1 MLSGYFAIVILA
13 FIVLLGVK
21 RMRRRS
27 RPAGRRTL
35 RPGPGTA
42 GTIYDL
48 LNEDRRNAIEVIVE
62 DKAAY
67 TEPEH
72 ADGNLPD
79 LEKKR

>member
-1 MLSGYFAIVILA
+1 MLSGYFAIVIFV
-13 FIVLLGVK
+13 FIVLLAVK
-21 RMRRRS
+21 RMRRS
-27 RPAGRRTL
+27 RPAGQRSF

-48 LNEDRRNAIEVIVE
+48 LNEDRRNAIEVIVA

-79 LEKKR
+79 LEKKP

>member
-1 MLSGYFAIVILA
+1 LLSGYFAIVIFV
-13 FIVLLGVK
+13 FIVLLAVK
-21 RMRRRS
+21 RMRRS
-27 RPAGRRTL
+27 RPAGQRSF

-79 LEKKR
+79 LEKKP

>member
-1 MLSGYFAIVILA
+1 MLSGYFAIVIFV
-13 FIVLLGVK
+13 FIVLLAVK
-21 RMRRRS
+21 RMRRS
-27 RPAGRRTL
+27 RPAGQRTF

-79 LEKKR
+79 LEKKP

>member
-1 MLSGYFAIVILA
+1 MLSGYFAIVIFV
-13 FIVLLGVK
+13 FIVLLAVK
-21 RMRRRS
+21 RMRRS

-79 LEKKR
+79 LEKKP